1 LVSKILP
8 AKEKK
13 VEISR
18 KELKRQR
25 REEERRHKQQQ
36 RILRTAGIIVAVVIL
51 IGGAVFL
58 ISRASQA
65 DASLPGTPVADEG
78 RNHIPDTQQ
87 PQYNHYPPA
96 SGPHYDAPANWGIY
110 DQPLP
115 EGRWV
120 HNLEHG
126 GIVILYKC
134 PSGCPDLVKQ
144 LRDFYASAPQ
154 SAQWHE
160 VKLVITPYDKMDH
173 QLGIVAWD
181 WIDEMDNFDSARLLK
196 FYKAH
201 LDQGPEDVP

>member
-1 LVSKILP
+1 M
-8 AKEKK
+8 ET
-13 VEISR
+13 SR
-18 KELKRQR
+18 KELKRRQ
-25 REEERRHKQQQ
+25 REEERRRKQQR

-51 IGGAVFL
+51 IGGVGFL
-58 ISRASQA
+58 ISRVMQA
-65 DASLPGTPVADEG
+65 EAAQPGTPVADEG
-78 RNHIPDTQQ
+78 RVHLPDTQQ
-87 PQYNHYPPA
+87 PQYAHYPPA
-96 SGPHYDAPANWGIY
+96 SGPHYDAPATWGVY

-144 LRDFYASAPQ
+144 LKDFYASAPQ

-160 VKLVITPYDKMDH
+160 VKLVITPYDKMQH
-173 QLGIVAWD
+173 QLAVVAWD
-181 WIDEMDNFDSARLLK
+181 WIDEMDSFDSARLLR
-196 FYKAH
+196 FYRAH